1 MKTLIELESQAL
13 IKEEGEGM
21 ENFVLNVEA
30 RNMLS
35 VAYKNEVGKVRTA
48 IRYFKTDN
56 PGTAADLKK
65 IAPYIPGLEEELKK
79 SVESI
84 LELLSKYLIDE
95 KAKKYWMD
103 KAAAAK
109 LKYPDPKKDDNA
121 EKEEPKENDQK
132 EMVNGGKASE
142 GQDRAAS
149 LRQLVKE
156 LHKREKHVL
165 LSWMEDT
172 MDEKKRP
179 AEYPMICKDQKTG
192 GLARTQ
198 KFCEEHMAVI
208 KGCENIRALKAPS
221 GKIEDNKKFTQEV
234 WKRGTPFDQLTQS
247 VETLVFYLKMC
258 GDYKRYLAEMM
269 DDSEGTLKNA
279 AIKYYEDAYATAE
292 LILQATHPTRLG
304 LSLNMSVCYYEIADQ
319 KKEAC
324 ELARSAF
331 DLAIQQLDG
340 LSDDNYKDST
350 LIMQLLRDNLTIWQQ
365 KPDDSNRAEEQE

>member
-1 MKTLIELESQAL
+1 MKTLIELESKHL
-13 IKEEGEGM
+13 KEQGEGM

-48 IRYFKTDN
+48 IRYFKQDH
-56 PGTAADLKK
+56 PSRAEDLKK
-65 IAPYIPGLEEELKK
+65 VADYIPGLEKELKT

-84 LELLSKYLIDE
+84 LDLLSKYLIDNT
-95 KAKKYWMD
+95 AKKYWMD

-109 LKYPDPKKDDNA
+109 AAHPDKIEKDDNA
-121 EKEEPKENDQK
+121 AKEEPKEKDQK
-132 EMVNGGKASE
+132 EMMNGGKASE
-142 GQDRAAS
+142 GQERAAT
-149 LRQLVKE
+149 LRQLVQE
-156 LHKREKHVL
+156 LHKRQKHVL
-165 LSWMEDT
+165 LSWMKDT
-172 MDEKKRP
+172 MDHKKYSL
-179 AEYPMICKDQKTG
+179 E
-192 GLARTQ
+192 L
-198 KFCEEHMAVI
+198 
-208 KGCENIRALKAPS
+208 
-221 GKIEDNKKFTQEV
+221 
-234 WKRGTPFDQLTQS
+234 WKRDKPFDQLTQS

-269 DDSEGTLKNA
+269 DDDEGTLRKA

-304 LSLNMSVCYYEIADQ
+304 LSLNMSVCYYEIANQ

-365 KPDDSNRAEEQE
+365 KPDERAEDQED